1 MNRFF
6 LIFFLSALHFGN
18 ALANAF
24 SADTISIRNFKS
36 GLSLTSN
43 WRYKT
48 GDDPSAS
55 SKNYDD
61 NKWKS
66 VEKDTIRFD
75 SIQVKYKGILWF
87 RNTFYVDSTI
97 ENIPLALRIRTNSAC
112 EIFFDGKLIHSL
124 GTVNKNE
131 KKQISGFTIL
141 HVTVPLP
148 MVNKGFHT
156 IALRTTNFGPN
167 VNFGLLNVR
176 TTGLVSNFQAEVLS
190 MKQAIEDKDDIRI
203 FTIPIFFMGVFIVLS
218 IFHFILFLHY
228 RRNRSNLY
236 YSLLTFLLF
245 LLFFGFY
252 TTISGTDVSTVKS
265 MLYVIIFSLFL
276 VPLFFLGILYE
287 VFYKRLLKMFWIL
300 AITFFAALVLLFI
313 FEFENLGVIFIMLYL
328 IASFVESIR
337 VYIRGWIKKRDGS
350 RIFIFGLFYPVI
362 GVILLEFIVWILEKS
377 EMPELASKF
386 SDHLG
391 EFFAYSTLMSVS
403 FSMTIYLARDFA
415 RMNRTLQDQIKEI
428 RNLFDQTVKQEKE
441 RKQILENQNT
451 ELERMVAFRTE
462 EVMNQKAEIELKN
475 RDILDNLLY
484 ARRIQEAIL
493 PEAAII
499 SRSLPDSF
507 IIYWPKDI
515 VSGDFYSFAQKDG
528 KIILCAADCTG
539 HGVTGAFM
547 SMIGSS
553 LLNQIV
559 NESGITH
566 PAKILDQLNIG
577 IKHALKQKETD
588 INDGMDIAVCVID
601 TETLKLQFAGANR
614 PLWYFQNGQ
623 FNEIKGDK
631 LAIGGFRIQKEI
643 TFSSHEVQFRKN
655 DTIYLFTD
663 GFVDQFGELSGKKLL
678 TKNFREY
685 LSTLQNLTMQ
695 EQETKLTAFFNEWKG
710 QVTQIDDVLVMG
722 IRI

>member
-6 LIFFLSALHFGN
+6 FILFLFVFHFGN
-18 ALANAF
+18 AFSSEF

-36 GLSLTSN
+36 GLSLTN
-43 WRYKT
+43 YWRYKT
-48 GDDPSAS
+48 GDDPAASA
-55 SKNYDD
+55 KYYDD
-61 NKWKS
+61 SDWKF
-66 VEKDTIRFD
+66 VEEDTLTD
-75 SIQVKYKGILWF
+75 DGVPVKYKGILWF
-87 RNTFYVDSTI
+87 RNTFYIDSTI

-112 EIFFDGKLIHSL
+112 DIFIDGKLIHSL
-124 GTVNKNE
+124 GIVNKNE
-131 KKQISGFTIL
+131 KDQISGFTIL
-141 HVTVPLP
+141 RVTVPLP
-148 MVNKGFHT
+148 VINKGLHT
-156 IALRTTNFGPN
+156 LALRTTNFGPN

-176 TTGLVSNFQAEVLS
+176 TTGLISNFQADILS

-252 TTISGTDVSTVKS
+252 TTISGTDVSTVKN
-265 MLYVIIFSLFL
+265 MLYVIVFSLFL

-300 AITFFAALVLLFI
+300 AGTFVAALITLFV
-313 FEFENLGVIFIMLYL
+313 FKSDDLGGIIVMLYL
-328 IASFVESIR
+328 FASFIESIR
-337 VYIRGWIKKRDGS
+337 VYIRGWIKKREGS
-350 RIFIFGLFYPVI
+350 RIFIFGLFFPVI
-362 GVILLEFIVWILEKS
+362 GVILLEIIVWVLEKS
-377 EMPELASKF
+377 ELSEISSKI
-386 SDHLG
+386 SDHSG
-391 EFFAYSTLMSVS
+391 EFFAYSSLMSVS
-403 FSMTIYLARDFA
+403 LSMTIYLARDFA

-428 RNLFDQTVKQEKE
+428 RHLFDQTVKQENE

-462 EVMNQKAEIELKN
+462 EVMNQKGEIELKN

-499 SRSLPDSF
+499 KRSLPDSF

-528 KIILCAADCTG
+528 KIILCVADCTG

-559 NESGITH
+559 NEIGITH
-566 PAKILDQLNIG
+566 PAEILDHLNTG
-577 IKHALKQKETD
+577 IKHALKQKETE
-588 INDGMDIAVCVID
+588 INDGMDIAVCTFD
-601 TETLKLQFAGANR
+601 SQTLKLQFAGANR
-614 PLWYFQNGQ
+614 PLWYFQNGH

-631 LAIGGFRIQKEI
+631 LAIGGFRVQKEVV
-643 TFSSHEVQFRKN
+643 FSSHDVQFQKG
-655 DTIYLFTD
+655 DTLYLFTD

-678 TKNFREY
+678 SKNFREY
-685 LSTLQNLTMQ
+685 LSTLQSLTMQ
-695 EQETKLTAFFNEWKG
+695 EQEIKLSAFFNKWKG
-710 QVTQIDDVLVMG
+710 HVTQIDDVLVMG
-722 IRI
+722 IRV